1 MKFLFGFISFFLFTN
16 NELIAQGCS
25 DEGFCTSGAM
35 HSGSAID
42 NVDNLQVSFTPVIG
56 GAENGTIIFAPQFEM
71 KKSFQKIGMI
81 EIKLPFSLA
90 SGNLGT
96 HKGLGDPIVTFS
108 SNLHNTKNIS
118 FQYIIGTRIS
128 IGNANATGVNNLP
141 LPMTYQ
147 SNLGTTDIITGL
159 VFGWKKMLSFSLG
172 WQQPILQYNEN
183 NYLNPEI
190 TGHSDDHVYFSSR
203 KLNRKGD
210 VLMRMEYQYTH
221 THWGASAG
229 PLFIYH
235 LDNDRITLNDNSV
248 VELSGSDGL
257 TLNIA
262 GSFYCKILKW
272 KFDCSVGT
280 PLIVRTYR
288 PDGLTRAWVI
298 APRITYTF

>member
-1 MKFLFGFISFFLFTN
+1 MKFWFGFISFFLFTN

-25 DEGFCTSGAM
+25 DAGLCTSGAM
-35 HSGSAID
+35 LSGTVT
-42 NVDNLQVSFTPVIG
+42 NNTKHLQLSFTPVIG
-56 GAENGTIIFAPQFEM
+56 GAENGAIIFAPQLEL
-71 KKSFQKIGMI
+71 KKYISKLGDV
-81 EIKLPFSLA
+81 EIKLPCSFA

-96 HKGLGDPIVTFS
+96 HNGLGDPIITFS
-108 SNLHNTKNIS
+108 SNPHIIRTLSI
-118 FQYIIGTRIS
+118 QYIIGTRIS
-128 IGNANATGVNNLP
+128 IGNANATGDNNSP

-190 TGHSDDHVYFSSR
+190 IGQSDGHDYFSSR
-203 KLNRKGD
+203 KLYRRGD
-210 VLMRMEYQYTH
+210 VLFRAEYQYTKSN
-221 THWGASAG
+221 WGASVG

-235 LDNDRITLNDNSV
+235 LGNDKITLTNSSTYA
-248 VELSGSDGL
+248 LPGSDGI

-262 GSFYCKILKW
+262 GNFYYKMQKW
-272 KFDCSVGT
+272 KVDCSLGT
-280 PLIVRTYR
+280 PLIVRLYR

-298 APRITYTF
+298 APRITYAF